1 MNGMREPG
9 RSSSAIRRL
18 ALFMAAVLL
27 MPSAQAQVYR
37 SVDANGKTVFSDKP
51 PPDSVRPAT
60 PANAGKLPAGA
71 ASAAPES
78 GKNVNWQDKEREFRV
93 RQIDKN
99 ASEQRERQE
108 REKRCEQA
116 RRREASL
123 SNSDGIMLYRTDPGG
138 ARSFIDDNERSR
150 LAQDAR
156 QAVEINCRR

>member
-1 MNGMREPG
+1 MMRGVSRALNG
-9 RSSSAIRRL
+9 INRL
-18 ALFMAAVLL
+18 AVLVAALLF

-51 PPDSVRPAT
+51 PPDSMRPAT

>member
-1 MNGMREPG
+1 MMKGVSRALNG
-9 RSSSAIRRL
+9 INRL
-18 ALFMAAVLL
+18 AVLVAALLF

-60 PANAGKLPAGA
+60 PANSGKSPVGTTSPA
-71 ASAAPES
+71 PDS

-99 ASEQRERQE
+99 ASEQREQQE

-116 RRREASL
+116 RRRDASL
-123 SNSDGIMLYRTDPGG
+123 SNADGIVLYRTDPSG
-138 ARSFIDDNERSR
+138 ARSFIDDSERSR
-150 LAQDAR
+150 LAQEAK

>member
-1 MNGMREPG
+1 MNGKRELS
-9 RSSSAIRRL
+9 RSVNAIKRL
-18 ALFMAAVLL
+18 AVLVAALLF

-51 PPDSVRPAT
+51 PPDSMRPAT

-99 ASEQRERQE
+99 ASEQREQQE

>member
-1 MNGMREPG
+1 MMRGVSRALNG
-9 RSSSAIRRL
+9 INRL
-18 ALFMAAVLL
+18 AVLVAALLF

-37 SVDANGKTVFSDKP
+37 SVDANGKAVFSDKP

-60 PANAGKLPAGA
+60 PANSGKSQAGTTSPA
-71 ASAAPES
+71 PDS

-99 ASEQRERQE
+99 ASEQREQQE

-116 RRREASL
+116 RRRDASL
-123 SNSDGIMLYRTDPGG
+123 SNADGIVLYRTDPSG
-138 ARSFIDDNERSR
+138 ARSFIDDSERSR
-150 LAQDAR
+150 LAQETR

>member
-1 MNGMREPG
+1 MNGKREPG
-9 RSSSAIRRL
+9 RSLSAIRRL

>member
-1 MNGMREPG
+1 MNGKREPG
-9 RSSSAIRRL
+9 RSLSAIRRL

-51 PPDSVRPAT
+51 PPDSMRPAT

>member
-1 MNGMREPG
+1 MKGVSRALNG
-9 RSSSAIRRL
+9 INRL
-18 ALFMAAVLL
+18 AVLVAALLF

-99 ASEQRERQE
+99 ASEQREQQE

-116 RRREASL
+116 RRRDASL
-123 SNSDGIMLYRTDPGG
+123 SNADGIVLYRTDPSG